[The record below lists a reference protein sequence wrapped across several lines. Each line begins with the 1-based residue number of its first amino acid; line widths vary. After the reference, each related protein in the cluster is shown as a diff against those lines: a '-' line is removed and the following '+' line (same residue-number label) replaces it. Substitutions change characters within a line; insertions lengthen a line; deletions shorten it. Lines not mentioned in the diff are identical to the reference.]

1 MNFSD
6 ALGLMP
12 VTLVDGLTIGLLYAT
27 IALGYTMVYGVLGL
41 INFAHSEVFM
51 IGAMAGVEL
60 LIYGLGGSGLNPLV
74 QLALALAL
82 AAAVSGLLAVGIER
96 VAYRPLRRAQAPKL
110 APLITAIGMSLFL
123 QDATR
128 FVESLFGHFI
138 RPFPS
143 LPLLDRPLALPFTQ
157 GDTVP
162 VKSLVI
168 GVVAGAMLAG
178 LLQVV
183 HRTQLGKA
191 IRAVATDRKAAS
203 LMGIDVDRIIRLT
216 FLIGGILAGIAG
228 VLYAMQ
234 FGRVDPFSGFV
245 PGLKAF
251 TAAVLGGIGSIGGA
265 MAGGLVLG
273 VLEVLIGTY
282 VPILTD
288 NAIGT
293 EYKDIFAFGI
303 LILILVFRPNG
314 LLGRKS
320 VDKV

>member
-1 MNFSD
+1 MNISD
-6 ALGLMP
+6 ALSLLP
-12 VTLVDGLTIGLLYAT
+12 ITLVDGLTIGLLYAT

-51 IGAMAGVEL
+51 VGAMAGVEL
-60 LIYGLGGSGLNPLV
+60 LIYGLAGSGLHPLV
-74 QLALALAL
+74 QVALALML
-82 AAAVSGLLAVGIER
+82 AAIVSGALAVGIER

-123 QDATR
+123 QDAVR
-128 FVESLFGHFI
+128 FVQSLFGHFI

-143 LPLLDRPLALPFTQ
+143 LPALDTPWALPFTQ

-162 VKSLVI
+162 AKSILI
-168 GVVAGAMLAG
+168 GAVAGAMLVG
-178 LLQVV
+178 LLQLV

-191 IRAVATDRKAAS
+191 IRAVASDRKAAS
-203 LMGIDVDRIIRLT
+203 LMGIDVDRIIWLT
-216 FLIGGILAGIAG
+216 FLIGGMLAGVAG

-234 FGRVDPFSGFV
+234 FGRIDPFSGFV

-251 TAAVLGGIGSIGGA
+251 TAAVLGGIGSISGA
-265 MAGGLVLG
+265 MVGGVVLG
-273 VLEVLIGTY
+273 VLEVVIGTY
-282 VPILTD
+282 VPILTN

-303 LILILVFRPNG
+303 LILILVFKPNG

-320 VDKV
+320 IDKV

>member
-1 MNFSD
+1 MNLSD
-6 ALGLMP
+6 ALSLLP
-12 VTLVDGLTIGLLYAT
+12 VTLVDGLTIGLLYAA

-60 LIYGLGGSGLNPLV
+60 LIYALAGSPLHPLV
-74 QLALALAL
+74 QLALALAV
-82 AAAVSGLLAVGIER
+82 AALVSGALAVGIER

-123 QDATR
+123 QDAAR
-128 FVESLFGHFI
+128 FVQSLFGHFI

-143 LPLLDRPLALPFTQ
+143 LPLLDTPLALPLTQ

-162 VKSLVI
+162 AKSLVI
-168 GVVAGAMLAG
+168 GVVAGAMLVG
-178 LLQVV
+178 LLQLV

-203 LMGIDVDRIIRLT
+203 LMGIDVDRIVLLT
-216 FLIGGILAGIAG
+216 FLIGGALAGIAG

-234 FGRVDPFSGFV
+234 FGRIDPFSGFV

-251 TAAVLGGIGSIGGA
+251 TAAVLGGIGSISGA
-265 MAGGLVLG
+265 MVGGLVLG
-273 VLEVLIGTY
+273 VLEVAIGTY
-282 VPILTD
+282 VPILTN

-303 LILILVFRPNG
+303 LILILIFKPNG